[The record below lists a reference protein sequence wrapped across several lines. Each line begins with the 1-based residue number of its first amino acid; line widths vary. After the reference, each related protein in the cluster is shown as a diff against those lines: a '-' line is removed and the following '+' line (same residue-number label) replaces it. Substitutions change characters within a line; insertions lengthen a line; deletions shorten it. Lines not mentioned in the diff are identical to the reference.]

1 MRKLA
6 SDEVLR
12 VIASVPTHLRKL
24 SHAVQELDEE
34 NRELKAKIADLEE
47 LERASDIVGKMEA
60 RGQHVEGSTPQEKV
74 AHLMESGP
82 NLDVLEQ
89 AVNMMA
95 PNGSLV
101 DIGDEPGSGVS
112 DFEAYVLGDLS

>member
-6 SDEVLR
+6 ADEVLQ

-24 SHAVQELDEE
+24 ASTVQELDEE
-34 NRELKAKIADLEE
+34 NRDLKAKLAAKEE
-47 LERASDIVGKMEA
+47 FERASGIVGQMEA
-60 RGQHVEGSTPQEKV
+60 QGQHVDGETPQEKV
-74 AHLMESGP
+74 AHLLEGGP

-89 AVNMMA
+89 ALEMVA

-101 DIGDEPGSGVS
+101 DLGDAPGTGVS
-112 DFEAYVLGDLS
+112 DLEAYVLGDL